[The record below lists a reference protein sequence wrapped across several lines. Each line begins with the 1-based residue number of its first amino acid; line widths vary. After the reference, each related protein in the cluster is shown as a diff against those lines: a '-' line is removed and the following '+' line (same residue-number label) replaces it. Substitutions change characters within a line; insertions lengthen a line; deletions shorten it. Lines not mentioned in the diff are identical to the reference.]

1 MSGECIKTE
10 LDLFT
15 VPFTQT
21 SIEKNTYIEIPTL
34 SAISD
39 AAPLEFF
46 IAGNGEDYVDLNNT
60 LLYLR
65 VKVTKPDGTNIDA
78 GARVGVINYP
88 IATLFSQVD
97 VSLGDR
103 LISQSSNTYP
113 YRAVIESILNYGCDT
128 LKTQF
133 SAGLFYKDA
142 AGHMDVTDPA
152 GENDG
157 LTKRAAYS
165 ADSTTF
171 EMIGPVHSDIFF
183 QEKLM
188 LNGVDIKVR
197 MVRGKDEFCLMGVG
211 DVRYRLHILSASL
224 FVKKVSVS
232 PAVKLGHAQ
241 ALLSTNAK
249 YPIERVCMKT
259 FSLPA
264 GGRVCNQ
271 ENLFLGPL
279 PKCIVIGL
287 VDNDSFTGS
296 YTKNPFNFKHYNLEF
311 MAMYVDGQQFPSKP
325 FQPNYTT
332 GSAVREFYQ
341 LALASGKHLKDQAL
355 AIDRSDFL
363 HGYALYAFNC
373 APDEECGQH
382 ISLIKSGNVRLEM
395 RFRQPLPHTINL
407 VVYSIFDSI
416 IEVSN
421 RRQVMVDYY

>member
-1 MSGECIKTE
+1 MSGECMKTE

-21 SIEKNTYIEIPTL
+21 SIEKNTYVEIPTL

-65 VKVTKPDGTNIDA
+65 VKITKPDGTNIDA

-142 AGHMDVTDPA
+142 AGHMDDTDPA

-165 ADSTTF
+165 VDSTTF

-211 DVRYRLHILSASL
+211 MCVIVCIYYQHHYLS
-224 FVKKVSVS
+224 
-232 PAVKLGHAQ
+232 
-241 ALLSTNAK
+241 
-249 YPIERVCMKT
+249 R
-259 FSLPA
+259 
-264 GGRVCNQ
+264 
-271 ENLFLGPL
+271 
-279 PKCIVIGL
+279 KCL
-287 VDNDSFTGS
+287 
-296 YTKNPFNFKHYNLEF
+296 
-311 MAMYVDGQQFPSKP
+311 
-325 FQPNYTT
+325 
-332 GSAVREFYQ
+332 
-341 LALASGKHLKDQAL
+341 
-355 AIDRSDFL
+355 
-363 HGYALYAFNC
+363 
-373 APDEECGQH
+373 
-382 ISLIKSGNVRLEM
+382 
-395 RFRQPLPHTINL
+395 FRQP
-407 VVYSIFDSI
+407 
-416 IEVSN
+416 
-421 RRQVMVDYY
+421 